1 MFVVSR
7 NDAPYTVFGSNGT
20 VDVYQSKTQLI
31 KAIGWRHLRNSLTE
45 IAPDSVAKCVKKEQS
60 GDLFFSDSF
69 YGVRRVVLNA
79 FGEVV
84 SFEAFDAFEPRKS
97 GPEWFSGHRWHKSRW
112 LRYPKTYNE
121 RRMNALV
128 YEEDGEVPARF
139 ARTGG
144 LADDRDDS
152 KLILQRN
159 WKVFRRKQWR
169 ES

>member
-1 MFVVSR
+1 MFVVPR

-20 VDVYQSKTQLI
+20 VDVYQSKAQLI
-31 KAIGWRHLRNSLTE
+31 KAIGWRHLRHSIVE
-45 IAPDSVAKCVKKEQS
+45 VAPDSVAKWVKKGQY
-60 GDLFFSDSF
+60 DAVFVPDS
-69 YGVRRVVLNA
+69 YYSVRRVVLNV

-84 SFEAFDAFEPRKS
+84 DFAAFEAFEPRKT
-97 GPEWFSGHRWHKSRW
+97 GPEWFSGHRWRKSRCM
-112 LRYPKTYNE
+112 RYPKTYNE

-159 WKVFRRKQWR
+159 WKVFRRQQWR